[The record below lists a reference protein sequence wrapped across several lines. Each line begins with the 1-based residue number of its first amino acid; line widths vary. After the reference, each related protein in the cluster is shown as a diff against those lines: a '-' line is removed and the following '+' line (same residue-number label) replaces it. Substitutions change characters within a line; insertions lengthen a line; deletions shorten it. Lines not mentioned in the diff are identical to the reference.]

1 MTGNANSTYS
11 ADAFSFVYAL
21 IPIESGK
28 GPDEFLKSTQ
38 QNDEVT
44 LTTGLDGESV
54 FNIIKD
60 TSRLV
65 TLTLLYTSKGNAIL
79 SAYLLASRK
88 VEGGL
93 PAPLAIKDRLGTTT
107 ELSAA
112 AMIKKMPDMAAA
124 KEAGVV
130 VWEFLCADS
139 DAFIGSH

>member
-1 MTGNANSTYS
+1 MTGKANSTYS
-11 ADAFSFVYAL
+11 ADAWTFNYAG

-28 GPDEFLKSTQ
+28 GPDEFLASAAEG
-38 QNDEVT
+38 DSVT

-54 FNIIKD
+54 FNIMPNGGRK
-60 TSRLV
+60 V
-65 TLTLLYTSKGNAIL
+65 TLTLLFTSKGNAIL
-79 SAYLLASRK
+79 SAYKLASDK

-93 PAPLAIKDRLGTTT
+93 PAPLFAEDRLGTTK
-107 ELSAA
+107 EGSAA
-112 AMIKKMPDMAAA
+112 AMITKMPDWKAA